1 MAAEMVIRAE
11 MLDRTKKSFGD
22 INRRLKDTDKTADKA
37 ADEMARLGNLNTK
50 RSQRA
55 LGDLNTKAEETRR
68 KLGDINQQ
76 KFGGLTSSLDSIK
89 GRMLGVGAVVTGVV
103 GGFLALANSLAQNE
117 LDLHRW
123 SRVTGLAADS
133 VEALHERVQILGADG
148 DVIFESL
155 ITVTEKAKL
164 AMIQGTTAT
173 QDFAREFGFLP
184 TAFLEAGGAA
194 GTAED
199 KLDFLAQALT
209 RSDDPLTNA
218 AIAAGLLGDEAAKL
232 LPIFSQLGDEG
243 VAGLVAAERAAGT
256 LTSQENRDKTL
267 AYAKAWDDV
276 KRAFLEVGRSI
287 LTSVLPPVTSVLQ
300 DFSGVLSDPKFLSGM
315 QLYLDFLGA
324 LANFGWTVLT
334 SSLNTVSMGI
344 KEIISSIGN
353 LVGLEVDG
361 LGSFEDFIK
370 RLTDGLNGVSD
381 TIRYLGSDEL
391 WSDLSLAP
399 TLIIGK
405 ILEALSTFASKA
417 SGLIAS
423 VFELDTEGIL
433 GVFRN
438 IFELFVTIATD
449 PIGQVKLLFT
459 TLWELLPEGAT
470 EAITGVFDFLGEK
483 AGAAVDIVLGFIKGL
498 WEKLPEGARKQIGDV
513 FDFFWKHAKSA
524 IDTVLA
530 FFQSLWKDIS
540 DDGKTILVG
549 FFNSLPGAVKAP
561 VALILGLFVGL
572 WKLIPQGAKD
582 AIAAP
587 FEALV
592 KVASDVVTEVV
603 GFFADAFE
611 LIPIKGKDLAKPL
624 REFEIKAKESAEYF
638 SENYD
643 WNIEQTEERL
653 DEFWYYLTD
662 TSGKAFGEVHTKA
675 VETLNEM
682 KFFLGEAT
690 TEVSRV
696 ISDGSN
702 AARLAIDDLRR
713 KAAEAVATD
722 PFASLNA
729 SLGGVTVAAVQAQVE
744 LVATG
749 AAVAIAQALA
759 SGSGE
764 MFDPAGILTRA
775 ISQVQSLRSAAGTTV
790 QSLIQHILREGQI
803 QTTLP
808 SSVYSPPSTGTG
820 TGTPETVTTDDEE
833 EDETITEEAG
843 PPSVIIDPEAGQ
855 PHSVETLRKFVIENN
870 EKANQGLSRATIEA
884 AVRNL
889 YLSKIKIPGLKPR
902 GVTITEEAGEAQPH
916 TAKEIRDHILSQIE
930 KGNHQYDRGRLEEI
944 VKDIYLAKT
953 RIPGLALGGI
963 VTKPTLAVVG
973 EAGPEA
979 VIPLN
984 KGKSMGTTININ
996 VAGSVF
1002 VEDLEQQIDFAVR
1015 RGIERYA

>member
-22 INRRLKDTDKTADKA
+22 INKRLKDTDKTADKA

-89 GRMLGVGAVVTGVV
+89 GRMLGIGAVVTGVV

-133 VEALHERVQILGADG
+133 VEALHERVQILGQDG

-164 AMIQGTTAT
+164 ALIQGTTAT

-199 KLDFLAQALT
+199 KIDFLAQALT

-243 VAGLVAAERAAGT
+243 VAGLVATERAAGT

-287 LTSVLPPVTSVLQ
+287 LTSVLPPVTSALQ
-300 DFSGVLSDPKFLSGM
+300 DLALALANPRLLDDIQV
-315 QLYLDFLGA
+315 YLDFFAALG
-324 LANFGWTVLT
+324 NFAWTAITSGIRGFTIEFKTLVDSVL
-334 SSLNTVSMGI
+334 
-344 KEIISSIGN
+344 N
-353 LVGLEVDG
+353 LFGEEELDLYV
-361 LGSFEDFIK
+361 SFEDFIR
-370 RLTDGLNGVSD
+370 RLTDGLNGVSE
-381 TIRYLGSDEL
+381 IMRYFVSTEL
-391 WSDLSLAP
+391 WYDLVAGP
-399 TLIIGK
+399 TLLIDK
-405 ILEALSTFASKA
+405 ILEELSTFAADSA
-417 SGLIAS
+417 GLIAS

-483 AGAAVDIVLGFIKGL
+483 ASAAVDIALGFIKGL
-498 WEKLPEGARKQIGDV
+498 WEKLPEGARKPISDV
-513 FDFFWKHAKSA
+513 FDFLWRNAKSA

-530 FFQSLWKDIS
+530 FFKGLWKDIS

-549 FFNSLPGAVKAP
+549 FFNSLPGAVKIP

-653 DEFWYYLTD
+653 DEFWYFLTD

-759 SGSGE
+759 TGTGE
-764 MFDPAGILTRA
+764 QFDPAGILITA
-775 ISQVQSLRSAAGTTV
+775 VNKVKELRSAAGTTV
-790 QSLIQHILREGQI
+790 QSLIQHILKEGQI

-820 TGTPETVTTDDEE
+820 TGTPETVTTDDD
-833 EDETITEEAG
+833 EDEGETITELAGPSDHPEAGQPHPVEHLRAWVYRNYADKTRAEQEAIVRSLYLSKSRIPGVAPLGFQLTEEAG
-843 PPSVIIDPEAGQ
+843 PPQ
-855 PHSVETLRKFVIENN
+855 H
-870 EKANQGLSRATIEA
+870 
-884 AVRNL
+884 
-889 YLSKIKIPGLKPR
+889 
-902 GVTITEEAGEAQPH
+902 H
-916 TAKEIRDHILSQIE
+916 TAKEIRDHLYSQLPIDHGYSPGAIE
-930 KGNHQYDRGRLEEI
+930 KQVRDL
-944 VKDIYLAKT
+944 YLQNIK
-953 RIPGLALGGI
+953 IPGLALGGI